1 MVHFIFF
8 FSFFCHNR
16 GWSCL
21 TSVKVFVFCEGC
33 EKVDVEHITAYRDG
47 QGKWRDANHRF
58 ITEEKAKQ
66 LIAQATAL
74 SQLQTPNPS
83 VSPAPLP
90 RSHSSSSL
98 SISTLGSFA
107 SSPTSSTPAPLPE
120 APVVPQ
126 GYEPDVE
133 SDAPDSPRTPRRQR
147 YRRASTLAA
156 PAQPQRPLSQSE
168 TGDHTEPETSPTV
181 QAPRQGASPLPSV
194 ASVGLRT
201 GFTFVQPPTFSTG
214 PKTPPSLGSAA
225 ASVLVG
231 PMSVSDAL
239 AQIHSLCGGQ
249 FYDDGRPKAEVEYR
263 RNFIFATLGLS
274 DEQVAS
280 LWANHLVYDG
290 PAYDWYESL
299 VSTQAGKTA
308 AEKWSTLLPEIEKR
322 WPTPARDTKATAR
335 RHRAR
340 WREHKFDIQPMREAL
355 ANESSATKPHQAWA
369 QQHKAL
375 GAAVTSMT
383 NEEKVLQTLEALP
396 VYLLELLP
404 KRDGYVDEWDELI
417 KDIGDISS
425 RLLLN
430 RYNQQSMLDSM
441 YTLSVSE
448 PIQPPTTPRWRN
460 ARLDRSPPPPAAR
473 TPAPRREPAVRFE
486 DTPRVVPATSAP
498 SPNPFTRPRTPTS
511 QLRDPPPHTPFTPQT
526 PGPVPSVLSR
536 VPPPVGAQRIP
547 DTPEDKLKWNADVA
561 QWKALYRQEPYSL
574 RRPFPLR
581 PGTFEQTAFSCTRCG
596 VADHFSYQCEATGSD
611 VLDDKE
617 QGYRRLVARKLRDER
632 KAGTQP
638 STPTPQQRVS
648 DTAQVDYSEPDHDP
662 ESDLG
667 SGNE

>member
-1 MVHFIFF
+1 M
-8 FSFFCHNR
+8 
-16 GWSCL
+16 
-21 TSVKVFVFCEGC
+21 
-33 EKVDVEHITAYRDG
+33 Y
-47 QGKWRDANHRF
+47 
-58 ITEEKAKQ
+58 
-66 LIAQATAL
+66 
-74 SQLQTPNPS
+74 
-83 VSPAPLP
+83 
-90 RSHSSSSL
+90 
-98 SISTLGSFA
+98 
-107 SSPTSSTPAPLPE
+107 PTSSTPAPLPE

-133 SDAPDSPRTPRRQR
+133 SDAPESPRTPRRQR

-156 PAQPQRPLSQSE
+156 PARPQRPLSESE
-168 TGDHTEPETSPTV
+168 TGDHPEPETSPTV
-181 QAPRQGASPLPSV
+181 QAPQRGVSPLPSV

-201 GFTFVQPPTFSTG
+201 GLTFVQPPTFSTG

-249 FYDDGRPKAEVEYR
+249 FYDDGRPKAKVEYR

-322 WPTPARDTKATAR
+322 ASSQGTMERAQIRHSTHARSTGQQIFGDKAAPSLG
-335 RHRAR
+335 A
-340 WREHKFDIQPMREAL
+340 A
-355 ANESSATKPHQAWA
+355 A
-369 QQHKAL
+369 QGL

-404 KRDGYVDEWDELI
+404 KRDGYVDEWDKLI

-430 RYNQQSMLDSM
+430 RYNQQSILDSM

-511 QLRDPPPHTPFTPQT
+511 QSRDPPPHTPFTPQT

-547 DTPEDKLKWNADVA
+547 DTPEDKLKWNADFA

-648 DTAQVDYSEPDHDP
+648 DTAQGTTRSLTTIQSQTSGRETSRVDA
-662 ESDLG
+662 G
-667 SGNE
+667 

>member
-1 MVHFIFF
+1 MPVLQESAQDSGTPGAIPAPALATGCRNLPE
-8 FSFFCHNR
+8 FSARILADSGCRSLAQHPYTGVDF
-16 GWSCL
+16 CL
-21 TSVKVFVFCEGC
+21 TFSCCSARPNTNATAAPDDGLAKRGRQLARLY
-33 EKVDVEHITAYRDG
+33 KMWPQGDVIMLGKQMQAMSDDALLDFREAAVQSISSSSIHTGVSTVTAYRDG

-98 SISTLGSFA
+98 SISTLGSLA

-133 SDAPDSPRTPRRQR
+133 SDAPESPRTPRRQR

-156 PAQPQRPLSQSE
+156 PARPQRPLSESE
-168 TGDHTEPETSPTV
+168 TGDHPKPETSPTV
-181 QAPRQGASPLPSV
+181 QAPRRGVSPLPSV

-201 GFTFVQPPTFSTG
+201 GLTFVQPPTFSMG

-335 RHRAR
+335 RHRA
-340 WREHKFDIQPMREAL
+340 
-355 ANESSATKPHQAWA
+355 
-369 QQHKAL
+369 
-375 GAAVTSMT
+375 
-383 NEEKVLQTLEALP
+383 
-396 VYLLELLP
+396 
-404 KRDGYVDEWDELI
+404 
-417 KDIGDISS
+417 
-425 RLLLN
+425 
-430 RYNQQSMLDSM
+430 
-441 YTLSVSE
+441 
-448 PIQPPTTPRWRN
+448 
-460 ARLDRSPPPPAAR
+460 
-473 TPAPRREPAVRFE
+473 
-486 DTPRVVPATSAP
+486 
-498 SPNPFTRPRTPTS
+498 
-511 QLRDPPPHTPFTPQT
+511 
-526 PGPVPSVLSR
+526 
-536 VPPPVGAQRIP
+536 
-547 DTPEDKLKWNADVA
+547 
-561 QWKALYRQEPYSL
+561 
-574 RRPFPLR
+574 
-581 PGTFEQTAFSCTRCG
+581 
-596 VADHFSYQCEATGSD
+596 
-611 VLDDKE
+611 
-617 QGYRRLVARKLRDER
+617 
-632 KAGTQP
+632 
-638 STPTPQQRVS
+638 
-648 DTAQVDYSEPDHDP
+648 
-662 ESDLG
+662 
-667 SGNE
+667 